1 MNLKSTML
9 YSENYKIKDKYS
21 QMKNFQAIKAVL
33 LMTGMTKVKKS
44 PLSKTIGKKLN
55 GTDHLASTAWA
66 KTTNFLTRALNL
78 TTSNKEA

>member
-1 MNLKSTML
+1 ML

-44 PLSKTIGKKLN
+44 PLLKTIGKKLN
-55 GTDHLASTAWA
+55 GTDHLASTA
-66 KTTNFLTRALNL
+66 
-78 TTSNKEA
+78 